1 MADGCTELEKTAGQ
15 FEQIEKVV
23 TDKFQSEP
31 SQSEEDKVILIGI
44 KTVFIFIGTHI
55 NEFFKEQTMK
65 GSGADLIGVKGDFI
79 SQGWEICPPPL

>member
-44 KTVFIFIGTHI
+44 KTVFIFI
-55 NEFFKEQTMK
+55 
-65 GSGADLIGVKGDFI
+65 LY
-79 SQGWEICPPPL
+79 